1 MNLIEDLRW
10 RGLVAQ
16 STDEAA
22 LLESLKKPITLYI
35 GFDPTAP
42 SLHVGNL
49 VVLLVLRRFQLAGHN
64 PIALV
69 GGATG
74 LVGDPSGR
82 NDERT
87 LNSSEV
93 VEEWVSRIRKQVSAF
108 LDFDAKTNPALV
120 VNNLDWT
127 SPLSAIEFLR
137 DIGKHFSVNQMLAK
151 DSVSSRLEA
160 GGISYT
166 EFSYQVLQA
175 YDYLELFRRNNCT
188 LQLGGS
194 DQWGNI
200 VAGLDLIRRVE
211 QGSAH
216 ALTVPLLAKADGTK
230 FGKTAGGSVWLD
242 PEMTSPYAFFQF
254 WLNTEDKDVINFLKV
269 FSFLSHEDIEALD
282 IAHTANPGLREAH
295 RALAREL
302 TTLVHGADTT
312 SRVEAAAR
320 ALFGQGEL
328 SELDEKTLAGALA
341 ELPRTVISKDAQIP
355 TWVDLLASTGVVDSK
370 SAARR
375 IVKEGGAYLNNV
387 KICATLFYDA
397 ARGIVKEGGAY
408 LNNVKISGEDFAPQK
423 SDFLCGKYAILR
435 KGKRD
440 LACVELV

>member
-10 RGLVAQ
+10 RGLLAQ

-22 LLESLKKPITLYI
+22 LLEALKKPTTLYV

-42 SLHVGNL
+42 SLHAGNL

-74 LVGDPSGR
+74 LVGDPSGK
-82 NDERT
+82 NEERT
-87 LNSSEV
+87 LNSTEI
-93 VEEWVSRIRKQVSAF
+93 VEGWVNRIRTQVSAF
-108 LDFDAKTNPALV
+108 LDFDAPKNPAVV
-120 VNNLDWT
+120 VNNLEWT

-137 DIGKHFSVNQMLAK
+137 DIGKHFSVNQMLSK
-151 DSVSSRLEA
+151 DSVSARLEG

-166 EFSYQVLQA
+166 EFSYQVLQS
-175 YDYLELFRRNNCT
+175 YDFLELYRRNNCT
-188 LQLGGS
+188 LQVGGS

-211 QGSAH
+211 QGSGH
-216 ALTVPLLAKADGTK
+216 ALTVPLLMKADGTK

-254 WLNTEDKDVINFLKV
+254 WLNSDDKDVVNFLKV
-269 FSFLSHEDIEALD
+269 FSFKSHAEITELEKS
-282 IAHTANPGLREAH
+282 HNENPGLREAH

-302 TTLVHGADTT
+302 TSLVHSEETT
-312 SRVEAAAR
+312 ERVEAAAR

-328 SELDEKTLAGALA
+328 SELDEATLASALA
-341 ELPRTVISKDAQIP
+341 ELPRTTVSSSEEIP
-355 TWVDLLASTGVVDSK
+355 TWVDLLAATGVVDSK

-387 KICATLFYDA
+387 KI
-397 ARGIVKEGGAY
+397 
-408 LNNVKISGEDFAPQK
+408 SGEDFRPSK
-423 SDFLCGKYAILR
+423 SDFLCGKYAVLR

-440 LACVELV
+440 LAAVELT

>member
-1 MNLIEDLRW
+1 MNLLDDLRW
-10 RGLVAQ
+10 RGLLAQ

-22 LLESLKKPITLYI
+22 LLESLKKPITLYV

-74 LVGDPSGR
+74 LVGDPSGK
-82 NDERT
+82 NEERT
-87 LNSSEV
+87 LNSSEI
-93 VEEWVSRIRKQVSAF
+93 VEGWVNRIRKQVSAF
-108 LDFDAKTNPALV
+108 LDFDAASNKAVV

-137 DIGKHFSVNQMLAK
+137 DIGKHFSVNQMLSK
-151 DSVSSRLEA
+151 DSVSARLEA

-166 EFSYQVLQA
+166 EFSYQVLQS
-175 YDYLELFRRNNCT
+175 YDFLELYRRNNCT

-211 QGSAH
+211 QGSGH
-216 ALTVPLLAKADGTK
+216 ALTVPLLTKADGTK

-242 PEMTSPYAFFQF
+242 PEMTSPYAFFQY
-254 WLNTEDKDVINFLKV
+254 WLNTDDKDVINFLKV
-269 FSFLSHEDIEALD
+269 FSFKSHEEITELEN
-282 IAHTANPGLREAH
+282 AHNANPGLREAH

-302 TTLVHGADTT
+302 TALVHSEQTT
-312 SRVEAAAR
+312 VRVEAAAR
-320 ALFGQGEL
+320 ALFGQGDL
-328 SELDEKTLAGALA
+328 QELDEETLAGALA
-341 ELPRTVISKDAQIP
+341 ELPRTTVSKDQPIP
-355 TWVDLLASTGVVDSK
+355 TWVDLLAATGVVDSK

-375 IVKEGGAYLNNV
+375 IVKEGGAYLNN
-387 KICATLFYDA
+387 
-397 ARGIVKEGGAY
+397 E
-408 LNNVKISGEDFAPQK
+408 KISGEEFAPSK

-440 LACVELV
+440 LAAVELI

>member
-10 RGLVAQ
+10 RGLIAQ

-22 LLESLKKPITLYI
+22 LLSALNKPTTLYI

-49 VVLLVLRRFQLAGHN
+49 VVLLALRRFQLAGHN

-82 NDERT
+82 NEERT
-87 LNSSEV
+87 LNESEV
-93 VEEWVSRIRKQVSAF
+93 VGQWVERIRLQLSKF
-108 LDFDAKTNPALV
+108 LDFDAAKNPARL

-127 SPLSAIEFLR
+127 APLSAIEFLR
-137 DIGKHFSVNQMLAK
+137 DIGKHFSVNQMLSK
-151 DSVSSRLEA
+151 DSVASRLEA

-166 EFSYQVLQA
+166 EFSYQVLQSL
-175 YDYLELFRRNNCT
+175 DFLELYRRFNCT

-211 QGSAH
+211 SGSGH
-216 ALTVPLLAKADGTK
+216 ALTIPLLAKSDGTK
-230 FGKTAGGSVWLD
+230 FGKSAGGSIWLD
-242 PEMTSPYAFFQF
+242 SEMTSPGPFYQF
-254 WLNTEDKDVINFLKV
+254 WLNTADNDVINFRKV
-269 FSFLSHEDIEALD
+269 FSFKSHEECDALEQFFNAD
-282 IAHTANPGLREAH
+282 PVKREAQ

-302 TTLVHGADTT
+302 TTLVHSAQDCE
-312 SRVEAAAR
+312 RVEAAAK
-320 ALFGQGEL
+320 ALFGQGEIRD
-328 SELDEKTLAGALA
+328 LDLATLKGALS
-341 ELPRTVISKDAQIP
+341 ELPRTEIAKGAVMPSWIELICA
-355 TWVDLLASTGVVDSK
+355 TGVVDSK

-375 IVKEGGAYLNNV
+375 LIKEGGAYLNNEKV
-387 KICATLFYDA
+387 LSEDYSPSE
-397 ARGIVKEGGAY
+397 KELLQGR
-408 LNNVKISGEDFAPQK
+408 
-423 SDFLCGKYAILR
+423 FLVLR
-435 KGKRD
+435 KGKRE
-440 LACVELV
+440 LAAVEVIG

>member
-1 MNLIEDLRW
+1 MNLLEDLRW
-10 RGLVAQ
+10 RGLLAQ

-22 LLESLKKPITLYI
+22 LLESLKKPITLYG

-49 VVLLVLRRFQLAGHN
+49 VLRRFQLAGHT

-74 LVGDPSGR
+74 LVGDPSGK
-82 NDERT
+82 NEERT
-87 LNSSEV
+87 LNSTEI
-93 VEEWVSRIRKQVSAF
+93 VEGWVNRIRTQVSAF
-108 LDFDAKTNPALV
+108 LDFSEARNKAIV

-137 DIGKHFSVNQMLAK
+137 DIGKHFSVNQMLSK
-151 DSVSSRLEA
+151 DSVSARLEA

-166 EFSYQVLQA
+166 EFSYQVLQS
-175 YDYLELFRRNNCT
+175 YDFLELYRRNNCT

-211 QGSAH
+211 QGSGH
-216 ALTVPLLAKADGTK
+216 ALTVPLLTKADGTK

-242 PEMTSPYAFFQF
+242 PAMTSPYAFFQY
-254 WLNTEDKDVINFLKV
+254 WLNTDDKDVINFLKV
-269 FSFLSHEDIEALD
+269 FSFKTHAEITALEN
-282 IAHTANPGLREAH
+282 AHKENPGLREAH

-302 TTLVHGADTT
+302 TALVHSQATT
-312 SRVEAAAR
+312 DRVEAAAK
-320 ALFGQGEL
+320 ALFGQGDL
-328 SELDEKTLAGALA
+328 TELDEETLAGALA
-341 ELPRTVISKDAQIP
+341 ELPRTTVSKNEAIP
-355 TWVDLLASTGVVDSK
+355 TWVDLLAATGVVDSK

-375 IVKEGGAYLNNV
+375 IVKEGGAYLNN
-387 KICATLFYDA
+387 
-397 ARGIVKEGGAY
+397 E
-408 LNNVKISGEDFAPQK
+408 KISGEDFAPQK
-423 SDFLCGKYAILR
+423 SDFLCGKYAVLR

-440 LACVELV
+440 LAAVELV

>member
-1 MNLIEDLRW
+1 MNLLEDLRW
-10 RGLVAQ
+10 RGLLAQ

-22 LLESLKKPITLYI
+22 LLESLKKPITLYV

-49 VVLLVLRRFQLAGHN
+49 VVLLVLRRFQLAGHT

-74 LVGDPSGR
+74 LVGDPSGK
-82 NDERT
+82 NEERT
-87 LNSSEV
+87 LNSTEIV
-93 VEEWVSRIRKQVSAF
+93 AGWVNRIRTQVSVF
-108 LDFDAKTNPALV
+108 LDFSEGKNKAIV

-137 DIGKHFSVNQMLAK
+137 DIGKHFSVNQMLSK
-151 DSVSSRLEA
+151 DSVSARLEA

-166 EFSYQVLQA
+166 EFSYQVLQS
-175 YDYLELFRRNNCT
+175 YDFLELFRRNNCT

-211 QGSAH
+211 QGSGH
-216 ALTVPLLAKADGTK
+216 ALTVPLLTKADGTK

-242 PEMTSPYAFFQF
+242 PSMTSPYAFFQY
-254 WLNTEDKDVINFLKV
+254 WLNTDDKDVINFLKV
-269 FSFLSHEDIEALD
+269 FSFKSHDEITALEN
-282 IAHTANPGLREAH
+282 AHKENPGLREAH

-302 TTLVHGADTT
+302 TALVHSQATT
-312 SRVEAAAR
+312 DRVEAAAK
-320 ALFGQGEL
+320 ALFGQGDL
-328 SELDEKTLAGALA
+328 TELDEETLAGALA
-341 ELPRTVISKDAQIP
+341 ELPRTTVSKNDEIP
-355 TWVDLLASTGVVDSK
+355 TWVDLLAATGVVDSK

-375 IVKEGGAYLNNV
+375 IVKEGGAYLNNE
-387 KICATLFYDA
+387 KIT
-397 ARGIVKEGGAY
+397 
-408 LNNVKISGEDFAPQK
+408 GEDFAPQK
-423 SDFLCGKYAILR
+423 SDFLCGKYAVLR

-440 LACVELV
+440 LAAVELI

>member
-1 MNLIEDLRW
+1 MNLLDDLRW
-10 RGLVAQ
+10 RGLLAQ
-16 STDEAA
+16 STDEKDLAEA
-22 LLESLKKPITLYI
+22 LSKPITLYV

-42 SLHVGNL
+42 SLHCGNL

-82 NDERT
+82 NEERS
-87 LNSSEV
+87 LNSTEI
-93 VEEWVSRIRKQVSAF
+93 VENWVSRIRAQVSAF
-108 LDFDAKTNPALV
+108 LDFDAPKNPARV

-151 DSVSSRLEA
+151 DSVASRLDA

-166 EFSYQVLQA
+166 EFSYQVLQS
-175 YDYLELFRRNNCT
+175 YDYLELFKRHGCT

-211 QGSAH
+211 GGSGH
-216 ALTVPLLAKADGTK
+216 ALTVPLLTKSDGSK

-254 WLNTEDKDVINFLKV
+254 WLNSEDKDVINFLKV
-269 FSFLSHEDIEALD
+269 FSFLSHDEINELEKSHDE
-282 IAHTANPGLREAH
+282 NPGLREAH

-302 TTLVHGADTT
+302 TTLLHGAETT
-312 SRVEAAAR
+312 QRVEAAAR

-328 SELDEKTLAGALA
+328 GELDEATLTSALA
-341 ELPRTVISKDAQIP
+341 ELPRATISKKEDIP
-355 TWVDLLASTGVVDSK
+355 TWVDLITAAGVVDSK

-387 KICATLFYDA
+387 KI
-397 ARGIVKEGGAY
+397 
-408 LNNVKISGEDFAPQK
+408 SGEDFSPSK
-423 SDFLCGKYAILR
+423 NDFLCGKYAVLR

-440 LACVELV
+440 LAAIELI

>member
-1 MNLIEDLRW
+1 MNLLEDLRW
-10 RGLVAQ
+10 RGLLAQ

-22 LLESLKKPITLYI
+22 LLEALKKPITLYV

-49 VVLLVLRRFQLAGHN
+49 VVLLVLRRFQLAGHT

-74 LVGDPSGR
+74 LVGDPSGK
-82 NDERT
+82 NEERT
-87 LNSSEV
+87 LNSTEI
-93 VEEWVSRIRKQVSAF
+93 VEGWVNRIRTQVSAF
-108 LDFDAKTNPALV
+108 LDFNEAKNKAFV

-137 DIGKHFSVNQMLAK
+137 DIGKHFSVNQMLSK
-151 DSVSSRLEA
+151 DSVSARLEA

-166 EFSYQVLQA
+166 EFSYQVLQS
-175 YDYLELFRRNNCT
+175 YDFLELYRRNNCT

-200 VAGLDLIRRVE
+200 VAGLDLIRRIE
-211 QGSAH
+211 QGSGH
-216 ALTVPLLAKADGTK
+216 ALTVPLLTKADGTK

-242 PEMTSPYAFFQF
+242 PAMTSPYAFFQY
-254 WLNTEDKDVINFLKV
+254 WLNTDDKDVINFLKV
-269 FSFLSHEDIEALD
+269 FSFKSHAEITALEN
-282 IAHTANPGLREAH
+282 AHTENPGLREAH

-302 TTLVHGADTT
+302 TALVHSQATT
-312 SRVEAAAR
+312 DRVEAAAK
-320 ALFGQGEL
+320 ALFGQGDL
-328 SELDEKTLAGALA
+328 TELDEETLAGALA
-341 ELPRTVISKDAQIP
+341 ELPRTTVAKGDAIP
-355 TWVDLLASTGVVDSK
+355 TWVDLLAATGVVDSK

-375 IVKEGGAYLNNV
+375 IVKEGGAYLNN
-387 KICATLFYDA
+387 
-397 ARGIVKEGGAY
+397 E
-408 LNNVKISGEDFAPQK
+408 KISGEDFAPAK
-423 SDFLCGKYAILR
+423 SDFLCGKYAVLR

-440 LACVELV
+440 LAAVELI

>member
-10 RGLVAQ
+10 RGLLAQ
-16 STDEAA
+16 TTDEAA
-22 LLESLKKPITLYI
+22 LLEALKKPTTLYV

-42 SLHVGNL
+42 SLHAGNL

-74 LVGDPSGR
+74 LVGDPSGK
-82 NDERT
+82 NEERT
-87 LNSSEV
+87 LNSSEI
-93 VEEWVSRIRKQVSAF
+93 VEGWVNRIRTQVSAF
-108 LDFDAKTNPALV
+108 LDFDAPKNPAAV

-137 DIGKHFSVNQMLAK
+137 DIGKHFSVNQMLSK
-151 DSVSSRLEA
+151 DSVSARLES

-166 EFSYQVLQA
+166 EFSYQVLQS
-175 YDYLELFRRNNCT
+175 YDFLELYRRNNCT
-188 LQLGGS
+188 LQVGGS

-211 QGSAH
+211 QGSGH
-216 ALTVPLLAKADGTK
+216 ALTVPLLMKADGTK

-254 WLNTEDKDVINFLKV
+254 WLNSDDKDVINFLKV
-269 FSFLSHEDIEALD
+269 FSFKSHTEIIDLEKS
-282 IAHTANPGLREAH
+282 HNENPGLREAH

-302 TTLVHGADTT
+302 TALVHSEETT
-312 SRVEAAAR
+312 QRVEAAAH

-328 SELDEKTLAGALA
+328 SELDEATLASALA
-341 ELPRTVISKDAQIP
+341 ELPRTTVSASEEIP
-355 TWVDLLASTGVVDSK
+355 TWVDLLAATGVVDSK

-387 KICATLFYDA
+387 KI
-397 ARGIVKEGGAY
+397 
-408 LNNVKISGEDFAPQK
+408 SGEDFRPSK
-423 SDFLCGKYAILR
+423 SDFLCGKYAVLR

-440 LACVELV
+440 LAAVELT

>member
-1 MNLIEDLRW
+1 MNLLEDLRW
-10 RGLVAQ
+10 RGLLAQ

-22 LLESLKKPITLYI
+22 LIESLRKPITLYV
-35 GFDPTAP
+35 GFDPTAA

-49 VVLLVLRRFQLAGHN
+49 VVLLVLRRFQLAGHT

-74 LVGDPSGR
+74 LVGDPSGK
-82 NDERT
+82 NEERT
-87 LNSSEV
+87 LNSNEI
-93 VEEWVSRIRKQVSAF
+93 VEGWVNRIRTQVSAF
-108 LDFDAKTNPALV
+108 LDFDQAPNKAIV

-137 DIGKHFSVNQMLAK
+137 DIGKHFSVNQMLSK
-151 DSVSSRLEA
+151 DSVSARLEA

-166 EFSYQVLQA
+166 EFSYQVLQS
-175 YDYLELFRRNNCT
+175 YDFLELFRRHNCT

-211 QGSAH
+211 QGSGH
-216 ALTVPLLAKADGTK
+216 ALTVPLLTKADGTK

-242 PEMTSPYAFFQF
+242 PEMTSPYAFFQY
-254 WLNTEDKDVINFLKV
+254 WLNTDDKDVINFLKV
-269 FSFLSHEDIEALD
+269 FSFKSHEEITEIEN
-282 IAHTANPGLREAH
+282 AHTANPGLREAH

-302 TTLVHGADTT
+302 TALVHSEQTT
-312 SRVEAAAR
+312 VRVEAAAR
-320 ALFGQGEL
+320 ALFGQGDL
-328 SELDEKTLAGALA
+328 NELDEATLAGALA
-341 ELPRTVISKDAQIP
+341 ELPRTTVSKDQPIP
-355 TWVDLLASTGVVDSK
+355 TWVDLLAATGVVDSK

-375 IVKEGGAYLNNV
+375 IVKEGGAYLNN
-387 KICATLFYDA
+387 
-397 ARGIVKEGGAY
+397 E
-408 LNNVKISGEDFAPQK
+408 KISGEDFAPQK
-423 SDFLCGKYAILR
+423 SDFLCGKYAVLR

-440 LACVELV
+440 LAAVELI

>member
-1 MNLIEDLRW
+1 MNLLEDLRW
-10 RGLVAQ
+10 RGLLAQ

-22 LLESLKKPITLYI
+22 LLESMKKPITLYV

-49 VVLLVLRRFQLAGHN
+49 VVLLVLRRFQLAGHT

-74 LVGDPSGR
+74 LVGDPSGK
-82 NDERT
+82 NEERT
-87 LNSSEV
+87 LNSTEI
-93 VEEWVSRIRKQVSAF
+93 VEGWVSRIRLQVSAF
-108 LDFDAKTNPALV
+108 LDFSEAKNKAIV

-137 DIGKHFSVNQMLAK
+137 DIGKHFSVNQMLSK
-151 DSVSSRLEA
+151 DSVSARLEA

-166 EFSYQVLQA
+166 EFSYQVLQS
-175 YDYLELFRRNNCT
+175 YDFLELFRRNNCT

-211 QGSAH
+211 QGSGH
-216 ALTVPLLAKADGTK
+216 ALTVPLLTKADGTK

-242 PEMTSPYAFFQF
+242 PAMTSPYAFFQY
-254 WLNTEDKDVINFLKV
+254 WLNTDDKDVINFLKV
-269 FSFLSHEDIEALD
+269 FSFKSHAEITALEN
-282 IAHTANPGLREAH
+282 AHKENPGLREAH

-302 TTLVHGADTT
+302 TALVHSQATT
-312 SRVEAAAR
+312 DRVEAAAK
-320 ALFGQGEL
+320 ALFGQGDL
-328 SELDEKTLAGALA
+328 TELDEETLAGALA
-341 ELPRTVISKDAQIP
+341 ELPRTTVSKNEAIP
-355 TWVDLLASTGVVDSK
+355 TWVDLLAATGVVDSK

-375 IVKEGGAYLNNV
+375 IVKEGGAYLNN
-387 KICATLFYDA
+387 
-397 ARGIVKEGGAY
+397 E
-408 LNNVKISGEDFAPQK
+408 KISGEDFAPQK
-423 SDFLCGKYAILR
+423 SDFLCGKYAVLR

-440 LACVELV
+440 LAAVELV